1 MSSSSSD
8 TLFQLRQSA
17 ILLLTAMIWGATFVA
32 QSLGMDSV
40 GPFTFTTTRM
50 LLGAFFLLPI
60 VLLRRKRLAAEKP
73 AEAARRSAPQY
84 RRTLLMGGIL
94 CGLCL
99 FGGESLQQFGFVHDT
114 EVGKSGFITALY
126 IVFVP
131 IISLFLGRRGSP
143 LLWAA
148 VALSLVGLWFLCIP
162 PEGFTIAAGD
172 LFVLACAV
180 VFSLHILV
188 IGRYVLLV
196 DAVEL
201 SMMQFFCGSIL
212 AFFAMLALESPHLDR
227 LADCTSRHALG
238 RHHEQRHRL
247 YAADRW
253 PARHERHHVEPDSES
268 GKCFLSH
275 FRLAHPQ

>member
-148 VALSLVGLWFLCIP
+148 VALSLVG
-162 PEGFTIAAGD
+162 
-172 LFVLACAV
+172 
-180 VFSLHILV
+180 FSAFRRKASRLQRETSLYLPV
-188 IGRYVLLV
+188 RWSFRSTFSSL
-196 DAVEL
+196 DDTFCL
-201 SMMQFFCGSIL
+201 STQSN
-212 AFFAMLALESPHLDR
+212 S
-227 LADCTSRHALG
+227 
-238 RHHEQRHRL
+238 Q
-247 YAADRW
+247 
-253 PARHERHHVEPDSES
+253 
-268 GKCFLSH
+268 
-275 FRLAHPQ
+275 

>member
-212 AFFAMLALESPHLDR
+212 AFFAMLADR
-227 LADCTSRHALG
+227 KS
-238 RHHEQRHRL
+238 
-247 YAADRW
+247 
-253 PARHERHHVEPDSES
+253 VV
-268 GKCFLSH
+268 
-275 FRLAHPQ
+275 

>member
-131 IISLFLGRRGSP
+131 IISLFLGRRAFG
-143 LLWAA
+143 LLSRFHWSACGFSA
-148 VALSLVGLWFLCIP
+148 FRRKASRLQRETSLYLPVRWSFRSTFSSLDDTFCLS
-162 PEGFTIAAGD
+162 TQ
-172 LFVLACAV
+172 
-180 VFSLHILV
+180 SN
-188 IGRYVLLV
+188 
-196 DAVEL
+196 
-201 SMMQFFCGSIL
+201 SQ
-212 AFFAMLALESPHLDR
+212 
-227 LADCTSRHALG
+227 
-238 RHHEQRHRL
+238 
-247 YAADRW
+247 
-253 PARHERHHVEPDSES
+253 
-268 GKCFLSH
+268 
-275 FRLAHPQ
+275 

>member
-131 IISLFLGRRGSP
+131 IISLFLGRRGQSAP
-143 LLWAA
+143 LGCCRAFTGR
-148 VALSLVGLWFLCIP
+148 LV
-162 PEGFTIAAGD
+162 
-172 LFVLACAV
+172 V
-180 VFSLHILV
+180 SLHSA
-188 IGRYVLLV
+188 GRLHDCSGRPLCTC
-196 DAVEL
+196 L
-201 SMMQFFCGSIL
+201 CGGL
-212 AFFAMLALESPHLDR
+212 FAPH
-227 LADCTSRHALG
+227 SRHWTIRFAWST
-238 RHHEQRHRL
+238 Q
-247 YAADRW
+247 
-253 PARHERHHVEPDSES
+253 SNS
-268 GKCFLSH
+268 
-275 FRLAHPQ
+275 Q

>member
-180 VFSLHILV
+180 SFRSTFSSL
-188 IGRYVLLV
+188 
-196 DAVEL
+196 DDTFCL
-201 SMMQFFCGSIL
+201 STQSN
-212 AFFAMLALESPHLDR
+212 S
-227 LADCTSRHALG
+227 
-238 RHHEQRHRL
+238 Q
-247 YAADRW
+247 
-253 PARHERHHVEPDSES
+253 
-268 GKCFLSH
+268 
-275 FRLAHPQ
+275 

>member
-99 FGGESLQQFGFVHDT
+99 FGGE
-114 EVGKSGFITALY
+114 
-126 IVFVP
+126 
-131 IISLFLGRRGSP
+131 
-143 LLWAA
+143 
-148 VALSLVGLWFLCIP
+148 
-162 PEGFTIAAGD
+162 
-172 LFVLACAV
+172 
-180 VFSLHILV
+180 
-188 IGRYVLLV
+188 
-196 DAVEL
+196 
-201 SMMQFFCGSIL
+201 
-212 AFFAMLALESPHLDR
+212 
-227 LADCTSRHALG
+227 
-238 RHHEQRHRL
+238 
-247 YAADRW
+247 
-253 PARHERHHVEPDSES
+253 
-268 GKCFLSH
+268 
-275 FRLAHPQ
+275 

>member
-131 IISLFLGRRGSP
+131 IISL
-143 LLWAA
+143 
-148 VALSLVGLWFLCIP
+148 
-162 PEGFTIAAGD
+162 
-172 LFVLACAV
+172 
-180 VFSLHILV
+180 
-188 IGRYVLLV
+188 
-196 DAVEL
+196 
-201 SMMQFFCGSIL
+201 
-212 AFFAMLALESPHLDR
+212 
-227 LADCTSRHALG
+227 
-238 RHHEQRHRL
+238 
-247 YAADRW
+247 
-253 PARHERHHVEPDSES
+253 
-268 GKCFLSH
+268 
-275 FRLAHPQ
+275 

>member
-1 MSSSSSD
+1 
-8 TLFQLRQSA
+8 
-17 ILLLTAMIWGATFVA
+17 
-32 QSLGMDSV
+32 MDSV

-201 SMMQFFCGSIL
+201 SMMQFSAVRSSLSSPCWHWSHPLGS
-212 AFFAMLALESPHLDR
+212 AGR
-227 LADCTSRHALG
+227 LHFPPCFG
-238 RHHEQRHRL
+238 
-247 YAADRW
+247 
-253 PARHERHHVEPDSES
+253 PAS
-268 GKCFLSH
+268 
-275 FRLAHPQ
+275 